1 MVPSLAVIQDEAYET
16 DWHVPIIGLSIQ
28 PSTFFH
34 RPQPDS
40 KASLIYTLTDR
51 KVLAAIN
58 PRDGALMWRQ
68 SIAKDAL
75 GFNADSIKARPAEGM
90 VLSAAGLTLRA
101 WDANDGRLLWTTEFN
116 EGVKDVRV
124 SKEQD
129 AVVLCTDGSV
139 RKVDGT
145 NGNVIDDY
153 HGIIDK
159 SDIPVSLHIHQDAA
173 YVVSLS
179 PKDGTNRLQTTDI
192 HRRDTK
198 ILSASE
204 VRNLQS
210 IIHVGSPGIAVWRED
225 HGRTLMLLSLKSQSM
240 STIPI
245 PEGVIRID
253 AHTAPGYNT
262 FLLSFDTLHSSW
274 AEIWKMD
281 GEDEMLIKVYDIP
294 AKSYSPTSW
303 SASAASNGE
312 IYFTWSLP
320 LGTSEIYCGSA
331 GGPLYTFLGNATE
344 IRSTFVSV
352 SEVIP
357 RTDNTYALRTFVTSY
372 PDTNTHLT
380 LNGVVTW
387 TRPELLSGMKAV
399 IWVELLDPTTEE
411 VEGELHVE
419 ESQNVV
425 AAYIHRLKR
434 HIHELITYGP
444 SWAANLP
451 TRILTEFTGAK
462 TEQILDGKF
471 RDAFGFRKLL
481 VGVTSN
487 GGMAGI
493 DFGQRGKVLWFIP
506 HLVDI
511 KVQDIKGFYE
521 IAKGVVGVLSSQG
534 RYIEVDVFEGKL
546 LTEEDSGDVGT
557 VMATSLIE
565 GKGEK
570 KVVLA
575 VVRNTSGNITTKYY
589 GAEDENITVS
599 DDLYV
604 AIPDGFGDLHGYKVT
619 PGSLNVKKTFSF
631 SPPELELVTSINTP
645 IRSTPP
651 ASIGKVM
658 GDRSV
663 MYKYLN
669 PHMILLTTQRIDG
682 SGAAS
687 VYLLDS
693 VSGAVLYSASHT
705 SVDKSKKIVAL
716 LCENWF
722 VYSFYANEDLTSDM
736 PTTKGYQLVV
746 TELYE
751 SPLKNDRGPL
761 RSMEDFSSFDPQV
774 MGVKPYAISQTYVS
788 QIPIIAMSA
797 TATKQSITT
806 TDLLVFTDSPP
817 SLLSIP
823 KRLLDPRRP
832 VGRDPDTNEREEGLL
847 RYDPVLPVDHRSI
860 LTHKRELMYIE
871 GGNVGISTSPSL
883 MESTSLVVVWSET
896 DVFGTRVTPSGPFDM
911 LGKGFGKA
919 QLVATV
925 VVLTVGVWFVAPMV
939 RKKQINQ
946 RWAPTSG

>member
-1 MVPSLAVIQDEAYET
+1 LSLSLLIVPSLAVIQDEAYKT
-16 DWHVPIIGLSIQ
+16 DWHVPTIGLSIQ

-75 GFNADSIKARPAEGM
+75 GFNADSIKARPADGK
-90 VLSAAGLTLRA
+90 VLSAAGSTLRA

-116 EGVKDVRV
+116 EVLKDVRV

-139 RKVDGT
+139 QKVDGT

-159 SDIPVSLHIHQDAA
+159 NDVPVSLHIYQDAA

-245 PEGVIRID
+245 PEGIIRID
-253 AHTAPGYNT
+253 AHTVPGYNT

-281 GEDEMLIKVYDIP
+281 GEDEILTKIYDIP

-331 GGPLYTFLGNATE
+331 VGPLYTFSGNATE

-411 VEGELHVE
+411 VESELHVE
-419 ESQNVV
+419 ESQNVI
-425 AAYIHRLKR
+425 AAYIHRIKR

-506 HLVDI
+506 HLVDMR
-511 KVQDIKGFYE
+511 VQDIKGFYE

-534 RYIEVDVFEGKL
+534 RYVEVDVFEGKL
-546 LTEEDSGDVGT
+546 LMKEDSRDVEM

-570 KVVLA
+570 KVILA
-575 VVRNTSGNITTKYY
+575 VVRNTKN
-589 GAEDENITVS
+589 
-599 DDLYV
+599 L
-604 AIPDGFGDLHGYKVT
+604 L
-619 PGSLNVKKTFSF
+619 LL
-631 SPPELELVTSINTP
+631 PPELELVTSINTP

-682 SGAAS
+682 SDAVS

-722 VYSFYANEDLTSDM
+722 VYSFYANEDLTSDV

-788 QIPIIAMSA
+788 PIPIIAMSA

-806 TDLLVFTDSPP
+806 IDLLVFTDSPP

-832 VGRDPDTNEREEGLL
+832 VGRDPDANEREEGLL

-925 VVLTVGVWFVAPMV
+925 VALTVGVWFIAPMV

-946 RWAPTSG
+946 RW

>member
-1 MVPSLAVIQDEAYET
+1 
-16 DWHVPIIGLSIQ
+16 
-28 PSTFFH
+28 
-34 RPQPDS
+34 
-40 KASLIYTLTDR
+40 
-51 KVLAAIN
+51 
-58 PRDGALMWRQ
+58 
-68 SIAKDAL
+68 
-75 GFNADSIKARPAEGM
+75 
-90 VLSAAGLTLRA
+90 
-101 WDANDGRLLWTTEFN
+101 
-116 EGVKDVRV
+116 
-124 SKEQD
+124 
-129 AVVLCTDGSV
+129 
-139 RKVDGT
+139 
-145 NGNVIDDY
+145 
-153 HGIIDK
+153 
-159 SDIPVSLHIHQDAA
+159 
-173 YVVSLS
+173 
-179 PKDGTNRLQTTDI
+179 
-192 HRRDTK
+192 
-198 ILSASE
+198 
-204 VRNLQS
+204 
-210 IIHVGSPGIAVWRED
+210 
-225 HGRTLMLLSLKSQSM
+225 
-240 STIPI
+240 
-245 PEGVIRID
+245 
-253 AHTAPGYNT
+253 
-262 FLLSFDTLHSSW
+262 
-274 AEIWKMD
+274 MD
-281 GEDEMLIKVYDIP
+281 GEDEMLTKVYDIP

-320 LGTSEIYCGSA
+320 LGASEIYSGSTA
-331 GGPLYTFLGNATE
+331 GGPVYTFSGNATE

-357 RTDNTYALRTFVTSY
+357 RTDKTYALRTFVTSY

-387 TRPELLSGMKAV
+387 TRSELLSGMKAV
-399 IWVELLDPTTEE
+399 IWVELLDPTAEE

-419 ESQNVV
+419 ESQSVL
-425 AAYIHRLKR
+425 AAYTHRVKR

-451 TRILTEFTGAK
+451 TRILTEVTGAK

-481 VGVTSN
+481 VGFTSN

-493 DFGQRGKVLWFIP
+493 DFGQKGKVLWFIP
-506 HLVDI
+506 HLVDMR
-511 KVQDIKGFYE
+511 VQDIKGFYE

-546 LTEEDSGDVGT
+546 LQKEDSGDVGM

-565 GKGEK
+565 GKGER
-570 KVVLA
+570 KVILA
-575 VVRNTSGNITTKYY
+575 VVKSPSGDITTKYF
-589 GAEDENITVS
+589 GAEDENTTIS
-599 DDLYV
+599 DDLYL
-604 AIPDGFGDLHGYKVT
+604 AIPDGFGDLHGYKVS
-619 PGSLNVKKTFSF
+619 PGSSDVKKTFSF

-645 IRSTPP
+645 TRSTPP

-669 PHMILLTTQRIDG
+669 PHLILLTTQRIDD
-682 SGAAS
+682 SGTAS

-693 VSGAVLYSASHT
+693 VSGAVLYSATHT

-722 VYSFYANEDLTSDM
+722 VYSFYADEDLSSDL
-736 PTTKGYQLVV
+736 PTAKGYQLVV

-774 MGVKPYAISQTYVS
+774 VGVKPYAISQTYIS
-788 QIPIIAMSA
+788 PIPIVAMSA

-832 VGRDPDTNEREEGLL
+832 VGRDPDANEREEGLL

-860 LTHKRELMYIE
+860 LTHKRELMYME

-896 DVFGTRVTPSGPFDM
+896 DVFGTRVAPSGPFDM

-925 VVLTVGVWFVAPMV
+925 VALTVGVWFVAPLV
-939 RKKQINQ
+939 SFDLPSTPDLSAVLT
-946 RWAPTSG
+946 W